1 MRHIKLNNSK
11 LLKLLNGVS
20 DEDIEKLL
28 LSIFTIR
35 NDSSSDDLVHDTLH
49 GIQSLHDTIGMHHS
63 RLDNS
68 IRQSLLD
75 LQEKN
80 NKQMSIERLEDIL
93 RGTTLELQRLHDVL
107 GMQHTKIDNAVR
119 QNLLDLQEKG
129 IAVKQTELPEG
140 LLAPILGALSETR
153 KWVMDS
159 TAMAQQQDKTVLGV
173 LSEKMSKV
181 DALASNVEKIAGELE
196 RLVGRGQG
204 SRKGVLLEDLVVD
217 YLVEKMNDCTIERI
231 SSSKQKGRMDLCIS
245 RIGTPDISVDLKNG
259 SKAKNI
265 SSIDL
270 EKFYRDMTT
279 SGKHAILAV
288 FNGCVT
294 GKRRC
299 HVEVHGKSIC
309 VILHS
314 LEIGTDYAQI
324 IMATNIIW
332 ELASQMASQEVD
344 GVVFGHAQMIEIQ
357 QKIDEFSEVLKTQR
371 THIEL
376 TLEANNS
383 MARNRMLLSS
393 LLKQQQDKTHSK
405 VSGRSLSM
413 RL

>member
-1 MRHIKLNNSK
+1 MRRIELNNPK

-20 DEDIEKLL
+20 DTDIEKLL

-35 NDSSSDDLVHDTLH
+35 SGVSPEDLVHDTLR
-49 GIQSLHDTIGMHHS
+49 GIHDTLGMHHT

-68 IRQSLLD
+68 IRQGLLD
-75 LQEKN
+75 IH
-80 NKQMSIERLEDIL
+80 NKQTSIERLEDMM
-93 RGTTLELQRLHDVL
+93 RGTSFELQRLYDLL
-107 GMQHTKIDNAVR
+107 GMQHSKIDNVVR

-140 LLAPILGALSETR
+140 LLAPILGALTETR
-153 KWVMDS
+153 KWVKDS
-159 TAMAQQQDKTVLGV
+159 TSMLQNQDKVVLGV

-181 DALASNVEKIAGELE
+181 DTLASNVEKIAGDLE

-217 YLVEKMNDCTIERI
+217 YLVSYMKDCNVERI

-245 RIGTPDISVDLKNG
+245 RLGMPDIAVDLKNG

-265 SSIDL
+265 SSTDL

-294 GKRRC
+294 GKRRF
-299 HVEVHGKSIC
+299 HIEVHGKSVC

-314 LEIGTDYAQI
+314 LEVGVDYSQI
-324 IMATNIIW
+324 IMAVNVIW
-332 ELASQMASQEVD
+332 ILVAQLASQEVD
-344 GVVFGHAQMIEIQ
+344 GVVIGHTQMIEIQ
-357 QKIDEFSEVLKTQR
+357 QNIDAFSELLKSQR
-371 THIEL
+371 THLDLAIES
-376 TLEANNS
+376 NNT
-383 MARNRMLLSS
+383 MARNRTLLSA
-393 LLKQQQDKTHSK
+393 LLKQQQLDKP
-405 VSGRSLSM
+405 SGRSLSSKV
-413 RL
+413 